1 MARRPSRVENNEGN
15 GPRRRPWPGVHPAQT
30 ASTTASAKPIRVIF
44 RMPAPEQTVFRVHTW
59 IPETATPRGSFDFRR
74 QSLHKESRLPKGGS
88 RDISSRPPS
97 FFRPQPG
104 LSGLRQ
110 RLGPGR
116 LSGHS
121 GKRCRHFP
129 RRGIQKVFHFPK
141 ANVVTFETN
150 AAPAAIAAF
159 YKKDM
164 TARGWKVEVDDVN
177 AQASFLL
184 LTKDG
189 RRCIVESQRGLPGRT
204 GYSVS
209 L

>member
-1 MARRPSRVENNEGN
+1 MDSRKRQPREVPLTSGGNRCTRRAVCPREGRVTFRVARRLFFALSLVCL
-15 GPRRRPWPGVHPAQT
+15 AC
-30 ASTTASAKPIRVIF
+30 ASASAQDDYRAILGNDAGIF
-44 RMPAPEQTVFRVHTW
+44 
-59 IPETATPRGSFDFRR
+59 
-74 QSLHKESRLPKGGS
+74 
-88 RDISSRPPS
+88 
-97 FFRPQPG
+97 PG
-104 LSGLRQ
+104 AAF
-110 RLGPGR
+110 
-116 LSGHS
+116 
-121 GKRCRHFP
+121 K
-129 RRGIQKVFHFPK
+129 KVFHFPK